1 MSNLSLMIYNSVI
14 KAKSKLG
21 TLVLNARLK
30 RSNSTNYNPSTG
42 VKSTSFT
49 ESDIDVV
56 QDKFSS
62 DEVDEVQVKSTDI
75 KLIMFNVNGIEPRQ
89 DDKVIVGDI
98 EYELKRV
105 TPIQAGEKVVVY
117 TLQLRS

>member
-42 VKSTSFT
+42 VKSTSST
-49 ESDIDVV
+49 ESNIDVV

-89 DDKVIVGDI
+89 DDKVIVGGI

-117 TLQLRS
+117 MLQLRS